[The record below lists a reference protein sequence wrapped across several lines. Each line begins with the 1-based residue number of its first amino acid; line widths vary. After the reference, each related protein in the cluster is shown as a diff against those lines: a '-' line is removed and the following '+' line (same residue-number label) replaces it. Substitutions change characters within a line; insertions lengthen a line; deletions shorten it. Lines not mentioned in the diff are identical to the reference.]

1 MNTKALKDEEK
12 ISKPRGEDISSS
24 RTMGLLCLVVIL
36 GTFIFRK
43 VNIVGLVMNLET
55 PHVFLDCYWGM
66 RVHLES

>member
-24 RTMGLLCLVVIL
+24 RTTGLCLVVIL

-66 RVHLES
+66 RAHLES